1 MTKISFFNGLKEI
14 GGTFVAIETENTKC
28 MFDFGFAVAGRM
40 DAKIRKRKDDFAVD
54 YIRLGMLTPADG
66 IYDKY
71 TAEKTGLV
79 PYGELGKECFFVISH
94 MHIDHMGGLGCLHPD
109 IPVYMSTDSL
119 KLYRQLAKNGDVEHR
134 EHPNCIGVDY
144 GAEFTVGDITVK
156 CVPVDHDVV
165 GACGFLI
172 TTPDGNVCYTGD
184 YRFHG
189 FHPSYS
195 EEFGKTCHGADV
207 VITEGVTASFEDID
221 MLSLE
226 KPAEPDRTE
235 EGLQEELHAAAQE
248 DNGLIVVNPY
258 NRNVE
263 RVHRMVNTFK
273 NSGRTLVLDPVQA
286 DYVAAFYPEDE
297 IAVYEQTYNEA
308 CSDSSVV
315 TENKPRICREGIPA
329 GWKTVS
335 REELIKNPS
344 KYALQLDY
352 ADMYELTDL
361 KDVVSRYIHMD
372 GAPLGAYDPSFAKM
386 KEFLEVCG
394 IAYDFKG
401 LGGHAKPYY
410 LRTMLDTI
418 APKTLIPLHSFRP
431 EQVNTAKAGTR
442 ILPEYGD
449 VYELKD
455 GVVAKL

>member
-1 MTKISFFNGLKEI
+1 M
-14 GGTFVAIETENTKC
+14 
-28 MFDFGFAVAGRM
+28 
-40 DAKIRKRKDDFAVD
+40 
-54 YIRLGMLTPADG
+54 
-66 IYDKY
+66 
-71 TAEKTGLV
+71 
-79 PYGELGKECFFVISH
+79 
-94 MHIDHMGGLGCLHPD
+94 
-109 IPVYMSTDSL
+109 
-119 KLYRQLAKNGDVEHR
+119 
-134 EHPNCIGVDY
+134 
-144 GAEFTVGDITVK
+144 
-156 CVPVDHDVV
+156 
-165 GACGFLI
+165 
-172 TTPDGNVCYTGD
+172 
-184 YRFHG
+184 
-189 FHPSYS
+189 
-195 EEFGKTCHGADV
+195 

-263 RVHRMVNTFK
+263 RVHRMINTFK
-273 NSGRTLVLDPVQA
+273 SNGRTLVLDPVQA

-335 REELIKNPS
+335 REELLKNPS

-361 KDVVSRYIHMD
+361 KDVISRYIHMD

-394 IAYDFKG
+394 IAYDYKG

-418 APKTLIPLHSFRP
+418 EPKTLIPLHSFRP

-455 GVVAKL
+455 GVVTKL